1 MMFENI
7 EELLMTTDCRVVSA
21 NEERWLCW
29 DAGAKAWCVMERK
42 RYAKKAK
49 PLYQGNDLREAMQ
62 FLR

>member
-21 NEERWLCW
+21 NEERWLWW
-29 DAGAKAWCVMERK
+29 DKDAKTWTLWERK
-42 RYAKKAK
+42 RYAKKSK